1 MADAKTE
8 KQKVQEITEKLEQGI
23 KELFESEKYKTYLNT
38 MSKFHNYSFNNTM
51 LIAMQK
57 PDATLVAGFKA
68 WQKNFDRHVKK
79 GEKGIRILAPAP
91 YKIKEEQEKLD
102 PVTGE
107 IMLDKNGMPITEEVE
122 IKIPAFRVVPVF
134 DVSQTDGKEL
144 PDIGVNELSGSVEDY
159 EDFMQALTEVSPVPI
174 TYEDIDGDAKG
185 YFHTTDHRIAIQ
197 EGMSQS
203 QTVKTA
209 IHEVAHAKLH
219 DRERNQDIDAPYP
232 RTRIGR
238 IIRDIQ
244 LSEENLKKCR
254 YERLSEIFPRIMF
267 YSYATVKTTKETG
280 GFNMNQ
286 QTNENNSTSCSY
298 QELNPEMDAFLQGYL
313 EEGRRKGLQESTI
326 HLHDKIGHYFLFA
339 MTETGCLKP
348 QEMNAQNVGIACL
361 KISSRWYLSHIRT
374 FLRYAYQS
382 GNTDRDYSGI
392 VPLFKI
398 PQPYPS
404 VYTAEEI
411 QKIENSVD
419 QSSPHGKRDYA
430 ALLLATRLGIR
441 SGDISSMTLECLD
454 FERNL
459 IRLTQHKTGVF
470 IEFPMV
476 SDVKVALE
484 RYLQEERTAYDS
496 PYVFLRIVPPY
507 GHISVQAITKI
518 ARTAIAVAGI
528 EPGGR
533 KQGAHAFR
541 SSLASSMI
549 NDNIPYEAVRKI
561 LGHTDQ
567 NAIRSYARLDME
579 QLRGY
584 ALPVMEATGIFAEFL
599 EGRWSL
605 S

>member
-1 MADAKTE
+1 
-8 KQKVQEITEKLEQGI
+8 
-23 KELFESEKYKTYLNT
+23 
-38 MSKFHNYSFNNTM
+38 
-51 LIAMQK
+51 
-57 PDATLVAGFKA
+57 
-68 WQKNFDRHVKK
+68 
-79 GEKGIRILAPAP
+79 
-91 YKIKEEQEKLD
+91 
-102 PVTGE
+102 
-107 IMLDKNGMPITEEVE
+107 
-122 IKIPAFRVVPVF
+122 
-134 DVSQTDGKEL
+134 
-144 PDIGVNELSGSVEDY
+144 
-159 EDFMQALTEVSPVPI
+159 
-174 TYEDIDGDAKG
+174 
-185 YFHTTDHRIAIQ
+185 
-197 EGMSQS
+197 
-203 QTVKTA
+203 
-209 IHEVAHAKLH
+209 
-219 DRERNQDIDAPYP
+219 
-232 RTRIGR
+232 
-238 IIRDIQ
+238 
-244 LSEENLKKCR
+244 
-254 YERLSEIFPRIMF
+254 
-267 YSYATVKTTKETG
+267 
-280 GFNMNQ
+280 MNQ

-382 GNTDRDYSGI
+382 GN
-392 VPLFKI
+392 
-398 PQPYPS
+398 
-404 VYTAEEI
+404 EEI

-507 GHISVQAITKI
+507 GHISVQAIAKI

-584 ALPVMEATGIFAEFL
+584 ALPVMEAAGIFAEFL